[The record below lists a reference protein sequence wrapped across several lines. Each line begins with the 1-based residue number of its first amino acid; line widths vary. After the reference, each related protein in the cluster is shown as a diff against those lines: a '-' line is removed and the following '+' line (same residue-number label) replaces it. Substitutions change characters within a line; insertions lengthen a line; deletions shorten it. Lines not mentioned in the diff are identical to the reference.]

1 MKVLVARTDRLGDV
15 VLSLPV
21 FEFIKRARP
30 DWQVHALVASGAMPL
45 VENDP
50 HVDAIWSSDGLP
62 DDRLAAGLAAERF
75 DAVLLLLYRREL
87 AALMRRI
94 GIRRR
99 IGPLSKW
106 SSWLLLNR
114 GVWQGR
120 SRVKLHEWEYN
131 LRLAEKL
138 IGRGTPYPE
147 PRIHLAEIQREI
159 GREFRRQEAPD
170 AGTVVFVHPGSG
182 GSALDW
188 EPIRFAAVANALVAD
203 PGVRVF
209 VTGSHQDRLLID
221 LVAPELLPEVTVI
234 AERYQLREFLGV
246 LTAGDLLIGPSTG
259 PLHMAA
265 ALGSAT
271 VGLFPPVATMS
282 SQRWGSRG
290 SYSRSLEPDVSC
302 PARRYCT
309 EERCLLF
316 NCMQGIYVS
325 DVVAAARQVIRQRAA
340 AATAGT
346 DTTGPD
352 AAHRACVGRPENLQ
366 PNRHLEAPHGTRAQ
380 DCG

>member
-30 DWQVHALVASGAMPL
+30 DWQLHALVTPGAMPL

-120 SRVKLHEWEYN
+120 SRLKLHEWEYN

-159 GREFRRQEAPD
+159 GREFRRQEAPGV
-170 AGTVVFVHPGSG
+170 GTVVFVHPGSG

-188 EPIRFAAVANALVAD
+188 EPIRFAAVANALAAD

-209 VTGSHQDRLLID
+209 VTGSHHDRLLID

-246 LTAGDLLIGPSTG
+246 LTACDVLIGPSTG

-282 SQRWGSRG
+282 AQRWGGRG
-290 SYSRSLEPDVSC
+290 PYSRSLEPDVSC

-316 NCMQGIYVS
+316 NCMQGIFVT
-325 DVVAAARQVIRQRAA
+325 DVVAAARQVIRQREAA
-340 AATAGT
+340 AGAST
-346 DTTGPD
+346 DATGP
-352 AAHRACVGRPENLQ
+352 AATRP
-366 PNRHLEAPHGTRAQ
+366 A
-380 DCG
+380 